1 MPKIVDAVERRRQ
14 LAEAAWRVILRDGLE
29 QASVR
34 NVAREAGLSNGS
46 LRHMFSTQAELLV
59 FAMNQVVERIE
70 GRLGALDPAGDPR
83 ATAERF
89 LLELLPLD
97 KERQEENLV
106 WLAFTAR
113 ALVDPE
119 LRECAERSYDALRA
133 GCRRWVAAIAGDQ
146 VEVEV
151 EADRLHAVID
161 GLAVHAATRPEVA
174 TAEKLREV
182 LVRHLDTLGGLRY
195 RVRNR

>member
-1 MPKIVDAVERRRQ
+1 MPKIVDAAERRRH

-46 LRHMFSTQAELLV
+46 LRHMFGTQAELLV

-70 GRLGALDPAGDPR
+70 RRLEALDSAGDPR

-97 KERQEENLV
+97 RTRQEENLV

-133 GCRRWVAAIAGDQ
+133 GCRRWVTAIAGDRVD
-146 VEVEV
+146 VEQ
-151 EADRLHAVID
+151 EADRLHALLD

-174 TAEKLREV
+174 TAEKLRSV
-182 LVRHLDTLGGLRY
+182 LAGHLDTLAGLR
-195 RVRNR
+195 